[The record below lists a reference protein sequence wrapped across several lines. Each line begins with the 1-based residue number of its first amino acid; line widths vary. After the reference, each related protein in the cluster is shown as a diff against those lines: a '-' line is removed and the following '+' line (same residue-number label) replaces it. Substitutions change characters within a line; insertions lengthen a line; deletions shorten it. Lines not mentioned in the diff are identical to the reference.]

1 MPQTKLQKMEGHYN
15 PQVYNFSLPS
25 NMTESIMNWHLD
37 TYEVKSPTFPI
48 LLDHTHA
55 VIWHSF
61 ADNGNELSTLNNS
74 DILWALRFLESIDT
88 KDAGD
93 PTDLDGLIK
102 FMRKLLISRYAVED
116 EEDVTT
122 KNQTFLDTIK
132 TADDSMSLSYDEY
145 LNCPE
150 VLADEGKVL
159 SLEKM
164 TVDVKCTKAELVER
178 LKAMQNESS
187 KDGAMSL
194 EDAIKLLE
202 KS

>member
-1 MPQTKLQKMEGHYN
+1 MEEHYN

-25 NMTESIMNWHLD
+25 NMTESIINWQMD
-37 TYEVKSPTFPI
+37 TYEVKSPTYPV
-48 LLDHTHA
+48 LLDHSLAA
-55 VIWHSF
+55 VWHLF
-61 ADNGNELSTLNNS
+61 DDNGNELSTLNNS

-93 PTDLDGLIK
+93 TTDLDGIIK

-116 EEDVTT
+116 EENVTT

-132 TADDSMSLSYDEY
+132 SADDSMSLSYEEY

-150 VLADEGKVL
+150 VLADEGKVV

-164 TVDVKCTKAELVER
+164 AVDVKCTKAELVKR

-187 KDGAMSL
+187 TDGAMSL

>member
-1 MPQTKLQKMEGHYN
+1 MEDYN

-25 NMTESIMNWHLD
+25 NMTESIMNWQLD
-37 TYEVKSPTFPI
+37 TYEVKSPTYPI
-48 LLDHTHA
+48 LLDHTLA
-55 VIWHSF
+55 VIWHLF

-93 PTDLDGLIK
+93 TTDLDGAIK

-132 TADDSMSLSYDEY
+132 TADDTMSLSYDEY

-164 TVDVKCTKAELVER
+164 AVDVKCTKAEIVER
-178 LKAMQNESS
+178 LKAMQNELST
-187 KDGAMSL
+187 DGAMSL

-202 KS
+202 KY